1 MTPFLHHLCLFP
13 EPENPAGTNLS
24 GPAFPRRL
32 GRLLSVVCLLGWIP
46 LWSQQ
51 VYVANTD
58 DNTVSV
64 IQSSSDTVIAT
75 VPVDGGPDGA
85 AFTPSGQFAYVTNN
99 GDTTVR

>member
-1 MTPFLHHLCLFP
+1 MLVSGAGKPGRH
-13 EPENPAGTNLS
+13 EPQR
-24 GPAFPRRL
+24 PAFPRRL

-75 VPVDGGPDGA
+75 VPLSNYGYGVA
-85 AFTPSGQFAYVTNN
+85 ITPNGQFVYVT
-99 GDTTVR
+99 DL